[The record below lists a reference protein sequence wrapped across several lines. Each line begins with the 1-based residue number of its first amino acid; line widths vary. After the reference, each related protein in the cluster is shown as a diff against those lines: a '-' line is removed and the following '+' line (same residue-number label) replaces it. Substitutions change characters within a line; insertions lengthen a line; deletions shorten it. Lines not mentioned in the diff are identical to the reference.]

1 MMEKDTR
8 SVTACTPVLQVRT
21 YQVIYLYFQHP
32 DVPPPARVRI
42 THTTAYTSQHRPR
55 EPLRRRFIGPAGGV
69 GREGR
74 STRRC
79 WARGIAHPP
88 PPPSSCAVLRGQ
100 PRPRPRP
107 RRPRRRH
114 PPRRPSSSGKSW
126 PSLPSGRWTRPH
138 TRLRPTR
145 RPRPPH
151 PRGRGRR
158 RRPRPRPPPPPRPVA
173 RGTSH
178 PLLARA
184 AAAAERGTPHRHRRP
199 RRRAGRLPVRRDRDG
214 PQRGGVDRARF
225 DPARPQGAA
234 LRRRLARRVTPSRAG
249 RRRSCASPRSP
260 PSVSPYES

>member
-107 RRPRRRH
+107 RLPLGRTPLHQSH
-114 PPRRPSSSGKSW
+114 PPKS
-126 PSLPSGRWTRPH
+126 
-138 TRLRPTR
+138 
-145 RPRPPH
+145 
-151 PRGRGRR
+151 
-158 RRPRPRPPPPPRPVA
+158 PPRP
-173 RGTSH
+173 G
-178 PLLARA
+178 
-184 AAAAERGTPHRHRRP
+184 RRP
-199 RRRAGRLPVRRDRDG
+199 RRRR
-214 PQRGGVDRARF
+214 
-225 DPARPQGAA
+225 
-234 LRRRLARRVTPSRAG
+234 
-249 RRRSCASPRSP
+249 RRRSRRRQMRRRRSRLQIPDAPPAPCHPPATAMATWTGAWMCPSRRTARRCRAASRPQARSLQSRSAAAELARQSR
-260 PSVSPYES
+260 SVA